1 MQTMSSIESQHRI
14 SASQYQAQ
22 SGPSYIRITPGQ
34 PRASTQQNMVQ
45 GPPGVYL
52 PQGINMAPI
61 RQQIPIGQS
70 IPQQGNRMIV
80 SGQMQQGRQVVTGS
94 FPQNPQN
101 LRY

>member
-1 MQTMSSIESQHRI
+1 VQAMSSMESQQRI

-34 PRASTQQNMVQ
+34 PRASIQQNIVQ
-45 GPPGVYL
+45 TPPGVYL
-52 PQGINMAPI
+52 GQGMNMGAI
-61 RQQIPIGQS
+61 RQPIPMGQS

-80 SGQMQQGRQVVTGS
+80 SGQMQQGRQVVSGS
-94 FPQNPQN
+94 FAQNPQN